1 MLVILHA
8 HLHTWKDLSC
18 KTNSHL
24 QGSGGLNRGPTMSA
38 LGRSD
43 RKDVTLTRVLKC
55 AELRRTDASVEKRGA
70 RFETRESKC
79 NGEAKT

>member
-1 MLVILHA
+1 
-8 HLHTWKDLSC
+8 
-18 KTNSHL
+18 
-24 QGSGGLNRGPTMSA
+24 MSA

-79 NGEAKT
+79 NGEAKTNGRWSKQGFSTHVLCLKNCLLGPS